1 MISITRAGAISF
13 ISKGW
18 GGKVSDKEITANS
31 GYLNKLENSDVVMAD
46 RGITI
51 DMELA
56 TRRIMLDIPSFTR
69 GKSELPVSDVDNSRK
84 IATVC
89 IQVKRVIG
97 RLKKF
102 DILYK
107 TIPISQVD
115 LLDNILVIT
124 CALVNLNVS
133 VKCMMVHK

>member
-1 MISITRAGAISF
+1 
-13 ISKGW
+13 
-18 GGKVSDKEITANS
+18 
-31 GYLNKLENSDVVMAD
+31 MAD
-46 RGITI
+46 REITI

-56 TRRIMLDIPSFTR
+56 TRQIMLDIPSFTR
-69 GKSELPVSDVDNSRK
+69 GKSQLPVSDVDNSRK

-89 IQVKRVIG
+89 IHVKRVIG